1 MPSTSDS
8 LSATCEPE
16 HSTPLEGFAD
26 HARHLANLALSCA
39 SACHEDVD
47 RAGHIVAKALE
58 SGHKVLACG
67 NGGSAADAQHFAAE
81 LVGHYIVGRPPLAAV
96 SLTTDTSILTAVGND
111 FGYEEIF
118 ARQVEALGQPGDVLI
133 VMSTSGRSPNIIRAA
148 EVALARNL
156 RLIALTG
163 MTAHEP
169 ISKAEAWCRVPSSIT
184 ALVQEMHTV
193 VLHEICAL
201 TEEIIGFARVDS

>member
-1 MPSTSDS
+1 MPSSSDS

-81 LVGHYIVGRPPLAAV
+81 LVGHYIVGRPPFAAV
-96 SLTTDTSILTAVGND
+96 SLTNDTSILTAVGND

-118 ARQVEALGQPGDVLI
+118 ARQVEALGKPGDVLI
-133 VMSTSGRSPNIIRAA
+133 VMSTSGRSRNILRAA

-201 TEEIIGFARVDS
+201 TEELLGYQKVDS

>member
-1 MPSTSDS
+1 MPSSSDS

-81 LVGHYIVGRPPLAAV
+81 LVGHYIVGRPPFAAV

-118 ARQVEALGQPGDVLI
+118 ARQVEALGKPGDVLI
-133 VMSTSGRSPNIIRAA
+133 VMSTSGRSRNILRAA

-201 TEEIIGFARVDS
+201 TEELLGYQKVDS

>member
-1 MPSTSDS
+1 MPSSSDS
-8 LSATCEPE
+8 LSAASEPK
-16 HSTPLEGFAD
+16 HSAPLEGFAD
-26 HARHLANLALSCA
+26 HAHHLADLALSCA

-47 RAGHIVAKALE
+47 RAGHIVAKALD
-58 SGHKVLACG
+58 SGHKVLTCG

-81 LVGHYIVGRPPLAAV
+81 LVGHYIAGRPPFAAV

-111 FGYEEIF
+111 FGYEQVF

-133 VMSTSGRSPNIIRAA
+133 VISTSGRSPNIIRAA
-148 EVALARNL
+148 EVALSRNL

-169 ISKAEAWCRVPSSIT
+169 ISKAEVWCRVPSSIT
-184 ALVQEMHTV
+184 ALVQEMHTLI
-193 VLHEICAL
+193 LHEICAL
-201 TEEIIGFARVDS
+201 TEKITGFARVDS

>member
-1 MPSTSDS
+1 MPSSADS
-8 LSATCEPE
+8 PSATCEPE
-16 HSTPLEGFAD
+16 HSIPLEGFAD

-111 FGYEEIF
+111 FGYEEVF
-118 ARQVEALGQPGDVLI
+118 ARQVEALGEPGDVLI
-133 VMSTSGRSPNIIRAA
+133 VISTSGRSRNVLRAA

-163 MTAHEP
+163 KTAHEP
-169 ISKAEAWCRVPSSIT
+169 LSKAEAWCRVPSSIT

-201 TEEIIGFARVDS
+201 TEEIFGYQRVDS